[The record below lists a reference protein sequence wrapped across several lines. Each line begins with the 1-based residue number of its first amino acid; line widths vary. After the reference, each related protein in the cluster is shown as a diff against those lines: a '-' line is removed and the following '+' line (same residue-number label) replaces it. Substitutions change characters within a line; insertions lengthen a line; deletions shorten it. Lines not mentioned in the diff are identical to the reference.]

1 MMAAEPLQ
9 RITATDFFFI
19 KTFRSSGVTLQISSV
34 VSYNYLF
41 YQLSFCQL
49 SFYHLSLL
57 LSISFFI
64 CLFCYLSLL
73 LSLRSLSNQVRSPLY
88 EGSHRYAAS
97 GQFIRFQG
105 SRPYVE
111 SGQQVGIV

>member
-41 YQLSFCQL
+41 YQLSFYQLSFCQL

-57 LSISFFI
+57 LSVSFIIS
-64 CLFCYLSLL
+64 
-73 LSLRSLSNQVRSPLY
+73 P
-88 EGSHRYAAS
+88 
-97 GQFIRFQG
+97 
-105 SRPYVE
+105 E
-111 SGQQVGIV
+111 SE